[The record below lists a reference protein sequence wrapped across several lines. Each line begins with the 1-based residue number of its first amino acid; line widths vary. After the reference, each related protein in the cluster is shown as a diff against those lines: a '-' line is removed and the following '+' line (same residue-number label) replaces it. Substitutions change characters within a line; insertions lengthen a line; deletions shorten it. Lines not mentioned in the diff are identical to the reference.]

1 MNSVLPAMKNP
12 LRFLATRPARWS
24 IFGFRFVPL
33 LLFAAGTCAI
43 LYGGFFHRMPITETH
58 DEEFTVAE
66 PIEPDMPPGMGMDS
80 PMFPGMDPN
89 MDPGMPEEPPVKFV
103 TKIKTVE
110 TVSNELEWDVN
121 ILMTY
126 DGIVRNDR
134 GELFRPAASTEGPGF
149 CPT

>member
-1 MNSVLPAMKNP
+1 
-12 LRFLATRPARWS
+12 
-24 IFGFRFVPL
+24 
-33 LLFAAGTCAI
+33 
-43 LYGGFFHRMPITETH
+43 MPVMETH

-66 PIEPDMPPGMGMDS
+66 PIEPEMGMGMDPNMPPGMGA

-89 MDPGMPEEPPVKFV
+89 MQPGMDPGMPEEPPVKFV

-134 GELFRPAASTEGPGF
+134 GELFRPAAGTEGPGF

>member
-1 MNSVLPAMKNP
+1 
-12 LRFLATRPARWS
+12 
-24 IFGFRFVPL
+24 
-33 LLFAAGTCAI
+33 
-43 LYGGFFHRMPITETH
+43 
-58 DEEFTVAE
+58 
-66 PIEPDMPPGMGMDS
+66 MPPGMGA

-89 MDPGMPEEPPVKFV
+89 MQPGMDPGTDPGMPEEPPVKFV

-134 GELFRPAASTEGPGF
+134 GELFRPAADAVGPAF

>member
-1 MNSVLPAMKNP
+1 MKNP

-33 LLFAAGTCAI
+33 LLF
-43 LYGGFFHRMPITETH
+43 GGRGRVRFSTVDSSIACPSKQTR
-58 DEEFTVAE
+58 DEEITVAE
-66 PIEPDMPPGMGMDS
+66 PIEPEMPPGMGA

-89 MDPGMPEEPPVKFV
+89 MPPGMDPGMDPGMPEEPPVRGV

-121 ILMTY
+121 ILMTF

-134 GELFRPAASTEGPGF
+134 GELFRPAADPAGPAF